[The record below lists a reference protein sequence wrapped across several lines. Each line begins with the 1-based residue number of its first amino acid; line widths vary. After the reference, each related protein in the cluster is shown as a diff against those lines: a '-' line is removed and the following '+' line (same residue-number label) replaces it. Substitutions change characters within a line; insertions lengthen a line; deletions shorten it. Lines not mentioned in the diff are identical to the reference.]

1 MELLLSE
8 EQTLLRDS
16 AAKLLAQGGG
26 VKRAR
31 ALRGKSAGFD
41 RGVHR
46 EIAAAGWLSMLVPAE
61 HGGLGLGPTE
71 LALVLG
77 EAGRV
82 LAPEPV
88 ASCALAAWTLARGG
102 GAVAR
107 DALLGPVMAGEL
119 VVVPAFAA
127 ERIGVAASEPVKAVL
142 GGDGAKLTG
151 SVDFVPVAGEA
162 DGFLVEASAGGQ
174 TVLCHVEASAAD
186 VRVSRSATVDGR
198 VYGRI
203 DLDGAT
209 VQVVAGPDNGRAL
222 VETLYTL
229 ALVAA
234 SAEMLGV
241 MSAAHEA
248 TVAYLKERHQ
258 FGRPIG
264 SFQAL
269 QHRAVDDYAAVSSTS
284 ALLFQLCA
292 QGEAISPAMASALKA
307 FASRS
312 CLAVTKSA
320 IQMHGAIGFT
330 DEHDIGLYL
339 KRAMWLSAYL
349 GNETAHVRR
358 FMQIEDSNR

>member
-1 MELLLSE
+1 MEMLLSE

-16 AAKLLAQGGG
+16 AAKLLAQAGG

-31 ALRGKSAGFD
+31 ALRGRGAGFD

-46 EIAAAGWLSMLVPAE
+46 EIASAGWLSMLVPDE
-61 HGGLGLGPTE
+61 HDGLGLGPTE

-77 EAGRV
+77 EASRV

-88 ASCALAAWTLARGG
+88 ASCALSAWALARGDS
-102 GAVAR
+102 AMR
-107 DALLGPVMAGEL
+107 DKLLGPVMAGERI
-119 VVVPAFAA
+119 VVPAFAG
-127 ERIGVAASEPVKAVL
+127 ERVGVAAGEPVKAVL
-142 GGDGAKLTG
+142 GGDGAKLSG
-151 SVDFVPVAGEA
+151 HADFIPAAGEA
-162 DGFLVEASAGGQ
+162 DGFLVEASADGRSM
-174 TVLCHVEASAAD
+174 LCHVEASTAG
-186 VRVSRSATVDGR
+186 VRVSPSATVDGR
-198 VYGRI
+198 SYGRI
-203 DLDGAT
+203 DLDGAAA
-209 VQVVAGPDNGRAL
+209 QVMAGPGNGRSVVDRL
-222 VETLYTL
+222 FTL

-248 TVAYLKERHQ
+248 TVAYLKERQQ

-292 QGEAISPAMASALKA
+292 QGEAISSAMASALKA

-312 CLAVTKSA
+312 CLSVTKSA

-358 FMQIEDSNR
+358 FEQM